1 MNFRYQLTLTY
12 SELQVHYPNLVT
24 LRTLVSGIPMPR
36 EGEDI
41 EEILITV
48 PPTPPPESIIPQHWP
63 SLLTTLSKL
72 QGEGTIENYVMTSF
86 LKFR

>member
-1 MNFRYQLTLTY
+1 
-12 SELQVHYPNLVT
+12 
-24 LRTLVSGIPMPR
+24 MPR

-48 PPTPPPESIIPQHWP
+48 PPTPPPTESIIPQHWP

-72 QGEGTIENYVMTSF
+72 QGEGMIRKYDLISI
-86 LKFR
+86 

>member
-48 PPTPPPESIIPQHWP
+48 PPTPPPTESIIPQHWP

-72 QGEGTIENYVMTSF
+72 QGEGMIIKYDLISI
-86 LKFR
+86 

>member
-1 MNFRYQLTLTY
+1 
-12 SELQVHYPNLVT
+12 
-24 LRTLVSGIPMPR
+24 MPR

-72 QGEGTIENYVMTSF
+72 QGEGMIGNCYDFS
-86 LKFR
+86 